1 MGVLE
6 SERLARRYFAVFEQ
20 SDSERMRG
28 LIHPEIEM
36 TTRPGDLLRG
46 ADEIVA
52 FLHET
57 GRIYETYP
65 EVYRPLDDDRIV
77 VEGRVR
83 WMDHHERILRDDPM
97 VWALEFRQGL
107 LVKSTP
113 AQSVLE
119 AEAILGA
126 AI

>member
-1 MGVLE
+1 
-6 SERLARRYFAVFEQ
+6 
-20 SDSERMRG
+20 MRD

-46 ADEIVA
+46 PDEIVA
-52 FLHET
+52 FLRET
-57 GRIYETYP
+57 GRFYETYP
-65 EVYRPLDDDRIV
+65 EIFRPLDDDRIV

-83 WMDHHERILRDDPM
+83 WMDDERILRDDPM
-97 VWALEFRQGL
+97 IWALEFREGR
-107 LVKSTP
+107 LVRSTP

-126 AI
+126 AS